1 MFDSEFTGELIG
13 YARTSREDQ
22 NLDLQLMALKEA
34 GIKEDFIFKEKI
46 SSLAKKRPQYEL
58 ALKRCRSGDCLV
70 VWKLDRLGRS
80 ALGLI
85 NTVNELKA
93 RGVNFKSLT
102 QPFDTTTPMGTMVF
116 GLMALLAQLERD
128 LTAERTAEG
137 IKAAKERGTY
147 KTRGLTFDK
156 ALWDKMCEIY
166 KNDDDNGIAAI
177 ARKTGLSY
185 QTVYRYF
192 KDIKQGL
199 EFYIRFPYEE
209 QNQ

>member
-22 NLDLQLMALKEA
+22 NLDLQLMALREA
-34 GIKEDFIFKEKI
+34 GIKDDFIFQEKI

-58 ALKRCRSGDCLV
+58 ALKRCREGDCLV

-85 NTVNELKA
+85 NTVNDLKA

-128 LTAERTAEG
+128 LTAERTSEG
-137 IKAAKERGTY
+137 IKAAKECGTY
-147 KTRGLTFDK
+147 RTRSLTFTKDK
-156 ALWDKMCEIY
+156 WDEMCAEY
-166 KNDDDNGIAAI
+166 AKENTPYTAASV
-177 ARKTGLSY
+177 AKETGLPY
-185 QTVYRYF
+185 QTVHRYF
-192 KDIKQGL
+192 NDIKRDL
-199 EFYIRFPYEE
+199 DFYVRFPYEGKE
-209 QNQ
+209 

>member
-1 MFDSEFTGELIG
+1 MFGEDFKGELIG

-22 NLDLQLMALKEA
+22 NLDLQLNALREA
-34 GIKEDFIFKEKI
+34 GIKEEHIFQEKI
-46 SSLAKKRPQYEL
+46 SSLAKNRPQYEL
-58 ALKRCRSGDCLV
+58 ALKRCRKDDCLV

-85 NTVNELKA
+85 NTVNELKE

-137 IKAAKERGTY
+137 IRAAKERGTY

-156 ALWDKMCEIY
+156 DLWDKMCEIY
-166 KNDDDNGIAAI
+166 KNDDNNGVAAI

-199 EFYIRFPYEE
+199 DFYIRFPYEDK
-209 QNQ
+209 

>member
-1 MFDSEFTGELIG
+1 MFESEFTGELIG

-22 NLDLQLMALKEA
+22 NLDLQLMALRDA
-34 GIKEDFIFKEKI
+34 GIKDDFIFQEKI

-58 ALKRCRSGDCLV
+58 ALKRCREGDCLV

-85 NTVNELKA
+85 NTVNDLKA

-128 LTAERTAEG
+128 LTAERTSEG

-147 KTRGLTFDK
+147 RTRSLTFTK
-156 ALWDKMCEIY
+156 AKWDAMCAAY
-166 KNDDDNGIAAI
+166 KANPTCGAEAVSKETGI
-177 ARKTGLSY
+177 KY

-192 KDIKQGL
+192 DDIKKDL
-199 EFYIRFPYEE
+199 DFYVRFPYEGKE
-209 QNQ
+209 